1 MHAIDKMIFTAACFE
16 QMLETLLFTAAAV
29 VVTGATVAM
38 CVPGVFGLA

>member
-1 MHAIDKMIFTAACFE
+1 MQAIDKIVFTAAYFE

-38 CVPGVFGLA
+38 CVPGVLSLA